1 MNLTHRPDQRDRED
15 TMSRL
20 NQARCVCCGRTSYES
35 GMARVDRGPIHFDC
49 WEEHHSDPSGVWPP
63 EHECGVDE

>member
-1 MNLTHRPDQRDRED
+1 
-15 TMSRL
+15 MSGYE
-20 NQARCVCCGRTSYES
+20 ARCVCCSRTSYEI

-63 EHECGVDE
+63 EHECGATTNPQEGKRSDD